1 MLDYTL
7 TINGVN
13 FTDKIERDSYMTKK
27 IPVYSDS
34 IVTMDGITHVTNL
47 RNKSEI
53 SFSLNP
59 QNATDT
65 ATLCTALLT
74 MPCEVYYFSLQ
85 TQAYELK
92 NMMIDSQSA
101 EYLSRC
107 LYRGQRWN
115 QMDSITLTEL

>member
-7 TINGVN
+7 TINGVD
-13 FTDKIERDSYMTKK
+13 FTDKIERDSYTTKK

-59 QNATDT
+59 QNATVT

-74 MPCEVYYFSLQ
+74 MPCEVYHFSLQ
-85 TQAYELK
+85 TQSYELK
-92 NMMIDSQSA
+92 NMMIDGQSA

-107 LYRGQRWN
+107 LYKGERWS

>member
-7 TINGVN
+7 TINGVD

-53 SFSLNP
+53 SFALNP
-59 QNATDT
+59 QNATVT
-65 ATLCTALLT
+65 AMLCTALLT

-85 TQAYELK
+85 TQTYELK
-92 NMMIDSQSA
+92 NMIIDSQSA

-107 LYRGQRWN
+107 LYRGERWN

>member
-7 TINGVN
+7 TINGVD
-13 FTDKIERDSYMTKK
+13 FTDKIERDSYTTKK
-27 IPVYSDS
+27 IPVYSQS

-74 MPCEVYYFSLQ
+74 MPCEVYCFSLQ
-85 TQAYELK
+85 TQVYELK

-107 LYRGQRWN
+107 LYRGERWN